1 MVGLMGCGTVSGK
14 AFGGD
19 TARCYNLRDNRGLAN
34 GDCDLMPLTIA
45 DVQHIAELA
54 RLDLT
59 PEEVGQYRDQLAEIL
74 DHAAVL
80 QQVDTSAIP
89 PTATVLP
96 LRNVMRD
103 DDVEP
108 SLPQEDVLA
117 NAPDTADGY
126 FKVHA
131 ILDVVE

>member
-1 MVGLMGCGTVSGK
+1 
-14 AFGGD
+14 
-19 TARCYNLRDNRGLAN
+19 
-34 GDCDLMPLTIA
+34 MPLTIA

-54 RLDLT
+54 RLDLM
-59 PEEVGQYRDQLAEIL
+59 PEEVAQYRDQLAEIL
-74 DHAAVL
+74 DHAAIL

-117 NAPDTADGY
+117 NAPDASNGY